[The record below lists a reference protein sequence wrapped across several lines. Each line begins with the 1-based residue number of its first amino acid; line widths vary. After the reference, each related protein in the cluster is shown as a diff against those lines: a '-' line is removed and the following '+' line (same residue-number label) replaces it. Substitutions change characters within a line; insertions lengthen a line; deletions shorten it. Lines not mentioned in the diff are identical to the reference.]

1 MSPAGQT
8 QIRSK
13 MTCNNPWN
21 TDNCYD
27 GLLRGVNASRT
38 SAVTTVSDLVEY
50 RPGTVE
56 CTGTGVVPT
65 WSSTEVAQ
73 LLQLSTSPSTSAT
86 REAYRRPWSIS
97 SSSFLILTLSS
108 LNSGKKRIFNLFHK
122 TSVTWFVKGYSNG
135 LHRKVTE
142 ICNGD

>member
-38 SAVTTVSDLVEY
+38 SEVTTLSDLVEY
-50 RPGTVE
+50 RSGTVE

-65 WSSTEVAQ
+65 WSSTEMA
-73 LLQLSTSPSTSAT
+73 LSHRAT
-86 REAYRRPWSIS
+86 IVSDVVEYRAGI
-97 SSSFLILTLSS
+97 LSS
-108 LNSGKKRIFNLFHK
+108 
-122 TSVTWFVKGYSNG
+122 
-135 LHRKVTE
+135 TE
-142 ICNGD
+142 VVPG